1 MRRYSG
7 EGILGFRPCDMRDS
21 RYTEDLVME
30 CQGNEAPYRLGHR
43 RHLVFSY
50 LVGSEKWNRGR
61 ILKSYIHYIYLPGRL
76 NCHKDLLDSAY
87 SEAEIHWNAQSNLVD
102 AKAKNNVLFLFLEL
116 PPKSHQQGARKCK
129 YSVFTKSLIY
139 EFPLPPWIHK
149 ALPS

>member
-7 EGILGFRPCDMRDS
+7 EGIRGLRPCDMGDS
-21 RYTEDLVME
+21 PYTEDSVTE
-30 CQGNEAPYRLGHR
+30 CQVSEATYKLGHR

-50 LVGSEKWNRGR
+50 LVGSEKRNRGR

-76 NCHKDLLDSAY
+76 NCHEDLLDSAY
-87 SEAEIHWNAQSNLVD
+87 SEAELHWNAQSNLVD
-102 AKAKNNVLFLFLEL
+102 AKAKNNLLFLFLEL
-116 PPKSHQQGARKCK
+116 SLKSHHQGARKYK